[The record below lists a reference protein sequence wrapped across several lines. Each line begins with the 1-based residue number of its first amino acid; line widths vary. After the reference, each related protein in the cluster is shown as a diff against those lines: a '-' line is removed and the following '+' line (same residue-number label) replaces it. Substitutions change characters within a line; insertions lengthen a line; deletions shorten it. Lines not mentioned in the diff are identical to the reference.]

1 MYKTI
6 LVPVDITEPELT
18 QQVIPH
24 VNALARLEDSHVHF
38 LAVIPSRATYAAFGF
53 AATAAVETKD
63 ETIAIATE
71 GLAKAAKQFS
81 VPEDRVTTH
90 VAVGDPK
97 DQILELADALNAEII
112 VMGSNRPS
120 AITYL
125 LGSNATAVVRHANCP
140 VLVVRESANATQ

>member
-63 ETIAIATE
+63 ETIAIATR
-71 GLAKAAKQFS
+71 GWRKRQ
-81 VPEDRVTTH
+81 
-90 VAVGDPK
+90 
-97 DQILELADALNAEII
+97 N
-112 VMGSNRPS
+112 NS
-120 AITYL
+120 AFPRI
-125 LGSNATAVVRHANCP
+125 
-140 VLVVRESANATQ
+140 E

>member
-24 VNALARLEDSHVHF
+24 VNALAARRLPRPF

-53 AATAAVETKD
+53 AAAAVETKD
-63 ETIAIATE
+63 ETIALATE

-97 DQILELADALNAEII
+97 DQIPELADALNAEII

-140 VLVVRESANATQ
+140 VLVVRESANAAR

>member
-1 MYKTI
+1 M
-6 LVPVDITEPELT
+6 
-18 QQVIPH
+18 
-24 VNALARLEDSHVHF
+24 
-38 LAVIPSRATYAAFGF
+38 IPSRATYAAFGF

-63 ETIAIATE
+63 ETIALATE

-97 DQILELADALNAEII
+97 DQIPELADALNAEII

-140 VLVVRESANATQ
+140 VLVVRESANAAR

>member
-1 MYKTI
+1 MIRRSMYKTI

-53 AATAAVETKD
+53 AATAAIETKD
-63 ETIAIATE
+63 EIIAVATE
-71 GLAKAAKQFS
+71 GLAKAAKEFS

-90 VAVGDPK
+90 V
-97 DQILELADALNAEII
+97 
-112 VMGSNRPS
+112 PS
-120 AITYL
+120 AIL
-125 LGSNATAVVRHANCP
+125 KIRS
-140 VLVVRESANATQ
+140 

>member
-38 LAVIPSRATYAAFGF
+38 LAVIPSRATYAAF
-53 AATAAVETKD
+53 ATAAVETKD
-63 ETIAIATE
+63 ETIALATE

-140 VLVVRESANATQ
+140 VLVVRESANAAR

>member
-63 ETIAIATE
+63 ETIALATE

-97 DQILELADALNAEII
+97 DQILN
-112 VMGSNRPS
+112 
-120 AITYL
+120 L
-125 LGSNATAVVRHANCP
+125 LMRLTRR
-140 VLVVRESANATQ
+140 LL

>member
-38 LAVIPSRATYAAFGF
+38 LAV
-53 AATAAVETKD
+53 ETKD
-63 ETIAIATE
+63 ETIAVATE

-120 AITYL
+120 AMTYL

-140 VLVVRESANATQ
+140 VLVVRESANA